1 MRDHLTHAIEDYL
14 KTIYD
19 LSRLQKRA
27 STTQL
32 AKALDVAPAS
42 VTGMLQKLASAQ
54 PPLVDYQKH
63 HGAVL
68 TTEGEKLAL
77 EILRTHRLLELFL
90 HKALGFSW
98 DQVDAEADRLEH
110 VVSGEFEE
118 RIAQTLGNP
127 THDPHGDPIPTRDLK
142 MPSHA
147 KLCLC
152 ELQPGQRGTI
162 QRVRDHDAELLRYL
176 SVRGVVPQAVFK
188 VIEYSPFDDNL
199 TLEIDGQKAPIVL
212 GPRVVHQIFVETDEQ
227 SYPTDEAAQR

>member
-1 MRDHLTHAIEDYL
+1 MRDQLTHAIEDYL

-19 LSRLQKRA
+19 LSTLQERV

-32 AKALDVAPAS
+32 AKALHVKPAS
-42 VTGMLQKLASAQ
+42 VTGMLQKLAAGQ

-63 HGAVL
+63 HGVAL
-68 TTEGEKLAL
+68 TPDGEKIAL

-90 HKALGFSW
+90 HETLGYSW

-118 RIAQTLGNP
+118 RIAQALGNP
-127 THDPHGDPIPTRDLK
+127 THDPHGDPIPTRNLE

-152 ELQPGQRGTI
+152 DLQPGQRGTI
-162 QRVRDHDAELLRYL
+162 ERVRDDDAELLRYL
-176 SVRGVVPQAVFK
+176 SERGVVPKAAFK
-188 VIEYSPFDDNL
+188 VVEFSPFDNNL
-199 TLEIDGQKAPIVL
+199 TLLLDGQKTPIVL
-212 GPRVVHQIFVETDEQ
+212 GPRVVHQIFVETSEDNEVLR
-227 SYPTDEAAQR
+227 A

>member
-19 LSRLQKRA
+19 LSIVQGRV

-32 AKALDVAPAS
+32 AKSLGVTPAS
-42 VTGMLQKLASAQ
+42 ITGMLQKLAASE

-63 HGAVL
+63 RGVVL
-68 TTEGEKLAL
+68 TVEGEKVAL

-90 HKALGFSW
+90 HKTLGYSW
-98 DQVDAEADRLEH
+98 DQVDAEADQLEH
-110 VVSGEFEE
+110 VISGEFEE
-118 RIAQTLGNP
+118 RIAQALGDP
-127 THDPHGDPIPTRDLK
+127 THDPHGDPIPTRDLE

-176 SVRGVVPQAVFK
+176 SERGVVPQAAFK
-188 VIEYSPFDDNL
+188 VIEHSPFDDNL
-199 TLEIDGQKAPIVL
+199 TLELEGQKNSIVL
-212 GPRVVHQIFVETDEQ
+212 GPRVVHQIFVESDEEDQ
-227 SYPTDEAAQR
+227 LTGEAT